1 MTEASMVIVG
11 GGKAG
16 ARAAVAFR
24 ENAWKGPV
32 TLISDE
38 ALAPYDRPP
47 LSKAAIMDEAEPQP
61 VYLLD
66 EGMMA
71 SLEVNFLRG
80 AAATA
85 IDRNSKIVSLPDGK
99 KIPYDRLLIATG
111 AEPRQLALAGSERA
125 LLLRDIGDS
134 VKIRNECS
142 EGRRIAIIGG
152 GFIGLE
158 LAASAARRGC
168 RVTVIEAQPRI
179 LMRGVPPEI
188 ASRIAARHAEAGVSI
203 LAGSRIAH
211 IASNSIVLSDGREVA
226 ADVIIAGIGAAPRF
240 KLAEQAG
247 LAIDNGIAC
256 NTYLQTSD
264 PHIFAVGDCCSFPH
278 PIFGNERLRL
288 EAWRNASD
296 QAIVA
301 VENMLGGQKPY
312 EAVPW
317 FWTDQYE
324 LNLQIAGLPH
334 LGVSLVERAPKEGAL
349 ILCHLDGGGRL
360 VGASGIGQGNSIAR
374 DIRLLEMLIGK
385 KAAPDPAALAD
396 PSFQLKSLL
405 KP

>member
-24 ENAWKGPV
+24 ENAWKGPI

-61 VYLLD
+61 AYLLD

-71 SLEVNFLRG
+71 SLEVDFLRG
-80 AAATA
+80 NAATA
-85 IDRNSKIVSLPDGK
+85 IDRNAKIVSLANGR
-99 KIPYDRLLIATG
+99 KISYDRLLIATG
-111 AEPRQLALAGSERA
+111 AEPRRLSQAGAERA
-125 LLLRDIGDS
+125 LLLRDLADS
-134 VKIRNECS
+134 AKIRS
-142 EGRRIAIIGG
+142 EFIGGKSVAIIGG

-158 LAASAARRGC
+158 LAASAAKRGC
-168 RVTVIEAQPRI
+168 RVTVVEAQPRV
-179 LMRGVPPEI
+179 LMRGVPPYI
-188 ASRIAARHAEAGVSI
+188 ATRIAARHAEAGVAILTSASI
-203 LAGSRIAH
+203 AEIGSDKIR
-211 IASNSIVLSDGREVA
+211 LSDGCEVS
-226 ADVIIAGIGAAPRF
+226 ADIVIAGIGAAPRIE
-240 KLAEQAG
+240 LAEQAG
-247 LAIDNGIAC
+247 LALDNGIAC
-256 NTYLQTSD
+256 NTFLQTSD

-278 PIFGNERLRL
+278 PVFGNERLRL

-317 FWTDQYE
+317 FWTDQFE
-324 LNLQIAGLPH
+324 LTLQIAGLPH
-334 LGVSLVERAPKEGAL
+334 RGVSIVQRVPKEGAL
-349 ILCHLDGGGRL
+349 ILCHLDSEGRL

-385 KAAPDPAALAD
+385 KAAPDPALLAD
-396 PSFQLKSLL
+396 PAFQLKSLL
-405 KP
+405 NP

>member
-32 TLISDE
+32 TLIGDE

-80 AAATA
+80 SAATA
-85 IDRNSKIVSLPDGK
+85 IDRNAKTVSLADGK

-111 AEPRQLALAGSERA
+111 AEPRRLLQAGAERA
-125 LLLRDIGDS
+125 LLLRDLADS
-134 VKIRNECS
+134 VKIRS
-142 EGRRIAIIGG
+142 EFIGGKSVAIIGG

-158 LAASAARRGC
+158 LAASAAKRGC

-188 ASRIAARHAEAGVSI
+188 AARIAARHAEAGVAI
-203 LAGSRIAH
+203 LTSSVIAEIGPDRIL
-211 IASNSIVLSDGREVA
+211 LSDGRQIP
-226 ADVIIAGIGAAPRF
+226 ADILIAGIGAAPRT
-240 KLAEQAG
+240 KLAENAG
-247 LAIDNGIAC
+247 LALDNGIAC

-296 QAIVA
+296 QASVA
-301 VENMLGGQKPY
+301 VENMLGGQRPY

-324 LNLQIAGLPH
+324 LNLQIAGLPQR
-334 LGVSLVERAPKEGAL
+334 GISIVERVPKEGAL
-349 ILCHLDGGGRL
+349 ILCHLDGEGRL
-360 VGASGIGQGNSIAR
+360 VGASGIGPGNSIAR

-385 KAAPDPAALAD
+385 RAVPDPAALAD
-396 PSFQLKSLL
+396 PSFQLRSLL

>member
-134 VKIRNECS
+134 VKIRNEFS
-142 EGRRIAIIGG
+142 EGRSIAIIGG

-203 LAGSRIAH
+203 LAAARIAH
-211 IASNSIVLSDGREVA
+211 IGSNKIVLSDGHEIA

-264 PHIFAVGDCCSFPH
+264 PQIFAVGDCCSFPH

-334 LGVSLVERAPKEGAL
+334 RGVSIVERAPKEGAL
-349 ILCHLDGGGRL
+349 ILCHLDGEGRL

-405 KP
+405 KA